1 MQAQSTYEIVHMW
14 STSFG
19 LVLMVAM
26 FIAVIV
32 YAMWPGN
39 KKAFEHAASLAL
51 NEDLD
56 QADPKTERDR

>member
-32 YAMWPGN
+32 YALWPGN

-51 NEDLD
+51 
-56 QADPKTERDR
+56 Q